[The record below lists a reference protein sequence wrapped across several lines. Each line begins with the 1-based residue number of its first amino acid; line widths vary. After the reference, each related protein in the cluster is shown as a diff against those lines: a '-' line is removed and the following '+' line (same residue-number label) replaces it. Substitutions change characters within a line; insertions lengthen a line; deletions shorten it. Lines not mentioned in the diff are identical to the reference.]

1 MAGKPSGTAA
11 RHGRPRRLCRK
22 SAQSVLSSLHG
33 RPSDGSLP
41 LNGRKH
47 LYLPSHDPVPMPL
60 PLTSPNLPV
69 RHRSDAARGPRRR
82 WAVVGSVLL
91 HLLALAALLV
101 TRAPEPPMPVA
112 PSYDLVFENGG
123 SSTPPTAPD
132 QALDTPSEA
141 PAADLPPMPDA
152 EPSAVP
158 VPQAPLEAVPER
170 PSPLPDF
177 AGPEPEPPTPDA
189 APEPAEAPQ
198 QEPIPEPQPAPAP
211 KPEPPAV
218 RLAEPEPAA
227 PSVSSQTLVPD
238 LPPLVP
244 PSPLPPAPT
253 PHPRQQALQRPAP
266 GAFPAPIDLNF
277 GRATS
282 RAPVP
287 RTAGSSRA
295 IDFSLGAPKPGP
307 NKSEAFFDIRA
318 ANIGADWAQ
327 GLAVYW
333 RQHRYY
339 PQQAA
344 QNGEDGTVEIQIV
357 VNRLGRVESV
367 EIQRRSGSSWLD
379 MAAVGTW
386 RNAQLAPLPAENT
399 DRTITIPLTI
409 NYLLIR

>member
-1 MAGKPSGTAA
+1 
-11 RHGRPRRLCRK
+11 
-22 SAQSVLSSLHG
+22 
-33 RPSDGSLP
+33 
-41 LNGRKH
+41 
-47 LYLPSHDPVPMPL
+47 MPHL
-60 PLTSPNLPV
+60 PLTSPYLPM
-69 RHRSDAARGPRRR
+69 RRRPGLTRDPRRR
-82 WAVVGSVLL
+82 WAIAGSVLL

-101 TRAPEPPMPVA
+101 TRAPEPPMPIA
-112 PSYDLVFENGG
+112 PSYDLIFDNGG

-132 QALDTPSEA
+132 QALDTPPEA
-141 PAADLPPMPDA
+141 PAADLPPTPNA
-152 EPSAVP
+152 EPPAAQASPKPPAPEPP
-158 VPQAPLEAVPER
+158 VSTPDLAEPE
-170 PSPLPDF
+170 PSPAPDI
-177 AGPEPEPPTPDA
+177 AVEPAEPPQPQPIPQPEPEP
-189 APEPAEAPQ
+189 
-198 QEPIPEPQPAPAP
+198 APAP
-211 KPEPPAV
+211 NPEPPAV
-218 RLAEPEPAA
+218 RLAEPEPPA
-227 PSVSSQTLVPD
+227 PSVSPPALAPD
-238 LPPLVP
+238 LPPMVP
-244 PSPLPPAPT
+244 LPPLPPAPT
-253 PHPRQQALQRPAP
+253 PPRPRQQALPRPAP
-266 GAFPAPIDLNF
+266 GAFAAPIDLNF
-277 GRATS
+277 GRAPS
-282 RAPVP
+282 P

-367 EIQRRSGSSWLD
+367 EIERRSGSPWLD